1 MLLFGHLGVTLGIF
15 FGLSIF
21 VPRLRT
27 IIDPRYLA
35 VGALLPDLIDKPIGE
50 VIFASTFASGRIFG
64 HTLMFSLI
72 LFLIGLYLYDR
83 GKDTK
88 GLSLVSGSFLHL
100 FEDLIPSYP
109 IVFFWPLF
117 GWRFPRGSRDY
128 VGLEHINNMFLRS
141 FHIDFLLSHATE
153 IMVTITGILIGIIL
167 VFYWSKKRLEKK
179 PSNESE
185 EKNCN

>member
-27 IIDPRYLA
+27 IINPLYLA
-35 VGALLPDLIDKPIGE
+35 IGSLLPDLIDKPIGE
-50 VIFASTFASGRIFG
+50 IIFASTFANGRIFA
-64 HTLMFSLI
+64 HTLLFSLT

-88 GLSLVSGSFLHL
+88 GLSLASGSFLHL

-109 IVFFWPLF
+109 TVFFWPLF

-128 VGLEHINNMFLRS
+128 VGIEHINDMFVRS
-141 FHIDFLLSHATE
+141 FHIEFLMNHTTE
-153 IMVTITGILIGIIL
+153 IMVAITGILIGLIL

-179 PSNESE
+179 TSNEIE